1 MKTYIVISESSC
13 WSTKKLKQNVE
24 NTINTKTK
32 EGWELVSVSFGF
44 NTWLILT
51 SYITLCK
58 QVEKNN

>member
-1 MKTYIVISESSC
+1 MKTYIVISESSF

-44 NTWLILT
+44 NTWWILT
-51 SYITLCK
+51 SFITLCK